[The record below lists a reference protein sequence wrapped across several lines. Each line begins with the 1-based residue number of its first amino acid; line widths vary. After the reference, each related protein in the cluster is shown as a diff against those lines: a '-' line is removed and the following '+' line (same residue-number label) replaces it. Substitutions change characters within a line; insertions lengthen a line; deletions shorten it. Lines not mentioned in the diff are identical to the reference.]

1 MIDNVS
7 SMCFPIGYDLFFSTG
22 GEIFKTGFCGIIYHT
37 VGRLTRGR
45 GGETVVT
52 MRRRSVVVKCQFGR
66 VTACMQGGSTRKV

>member
-45 GGETVVT
+45 GGGDGCYHEAEV
-52 MRRRSVVVKCQFGR
+52 
-66 VTACMQGGSTRKV
+66 GSGQVPVR